1 VKDRCKGI
9 FGSIFRESDFKS
21 DVSLSLGDISF
32 DGHKYADKFLN
43 RYSLDNM
50 KTILGKTG
58 LYKHLDKLGFSKTE
72 TEIYCDDEHIH
83 YLKVYDAKKDQ
94 SHVIIDLRLSE
105 GRFVP
110 NDSTTSYDMF
120 FIEWLQSQNP
130 RTADFAAERPQLP
143 GQKRP
148 GLGCLKYLTAMM
160 RLVSNELTRDGFLDV
175 PDHFHLAVIYSRN
188 FQFFNPVEEG
198 KMLSVLRDLDT
209 SCLSDIAWGVITK
222 SIIDKK
228 TGDVFKY
235 TPSEEI
241 FPLSDRVKEYFTS
254 AAYSKKVK
262 ETLKSTK
269 FMLDVIKM
277 QSEKKRIL
285 SKTNP
290 AEL

>member
-21 DVSLSLGDISF
+21 DVSFSLGDISF
-32 DGHKYADKFLN
+32 DGHKDSQKFLN
-43 RYSLDNM
+43 RYSLNDM
-50 KTILGKTG
+50 KNILDKTG
-58 LYKHLDKLGFSKTE
+58 LYKHLDKLGFSGTI
-72 TEIYCDDEHIH
+72 TDIHCDNEHIH
-83 YLKVYDAKKDQ
+83 YLKVYDTKKDQ
-94 SHVIIDLRLSE
+94 SHLIIDLRLSE
-105 GRFVP
+105 GRFIP
-110 NDSTTSYDMF
+110 NDSALSYDMF

-130 RTADFAAERPQLP
+130 RTADFSAERPQLP

-160 RLVSNELTRDGFLDV
+160 QLVSTDLTRDGFLDV

-188 FQFFNPVEEG
+188 FKFFSPVEEG
-198 KMLSVLRDLDT
+198 KMLAVLRDLD
-209 SCLSDIAWGVITK
+209 SSSLPDIAWGVITK

-228 TGDVFKY
+228 TGEMFKY
-235 TPSEEI
+235 APSEEI
-241 FPLSDRVKEYFTS
+241 FPLSDRMKDYFS
-254 AAYSKKVK
+254 GSVYSKKVK
-262 ETLKSTK
+262 ETLKSAK
-269 FMLDVIKM
+269 YILDVTKM